1 MACNLITKEPTL
13 TVVRSGEF
21 VTQQMSS
28 VSLKQNVAINLK
40 SVIRLGQL

>member
-13 TVVRSGEF
+13 IVIRSGEL

-28 VSLKQNVAINLK
+28 VSLN
-40 SVIRLGQL
+40 